1 MVVGT
6 RGREAREV
14 VNVDAV
20 ANRLPS
26 ARWALEMVAAR
37 QAYDEEDAGPAHA
50 RAASGPDGWEYDDA
64 IESALDKI
72 RALEREQK
80 SRDEPDVPTTEVGG
94 KHA

>member
-37 QAYDEEDAGPAHA
+37 QAYDSALRAQ
-50 RAASGPDGWEYDDA
+50 AASGPDGWEYDDA